1 MRKEY
6 ALLPVA
12 ILLLASGHPVGKII
26 LQQVNA
32 IQLGTISTILSSIV
46 LWVALIAT
54 RGAGELRK
62 YSRRDLYLS
71 LICGLLYFTLY
82 PLMTFSALALIP
94 PAINALL
101 VGTSPI
107 IVTIISAS
115 IANEKLRRLG
125 YVGIGLGFVGV
136 FVVLFGSG
144 IGSAASE
151 GLLTVGPL
159 FSIAGACFS
168 GIYLVLGRK
177 LMQRHGSLPTMGIA
191 SGLGAVTL
199 LLLTLGTVGFGAI
212 ASASTT
218 VKLLILYWG
227 VFSGIGALLY
237 FYCLKNLAAP
247 RVASFAYL
255 SPAFAAILSFV
266 ILAEPIT
273 VSLVA
278 GLVLVF
284 VGIRLAQR

>member
-6 ALLPVA
+6 VLLPFA

-26 LQQVNA
+26 LEQVDS
-32 IQLGTISTILSSIV
+32 IQLGTISTVLSAV
-46 LWVALIAT
+46 VFWVALVAT
-54 RGAGELRK
+54 RGTGELRK
-62 YSRRDLYLS
+62 YTRNDIYLT
-71 LICGLLYFTLY
+71 LAAGLLYFTLY

-101 VGTSPI
+101 VGSSPI
-107 IVTIISAS
+107 IVTIVSATL
-115 IANEKLRRLG
+115 ANERLKRLG
-125 YVGIGLGFVGV
+125 YLGIALGFVGV
-136 FVVLFGSG
+136 FTVLFGSG
-144 IGSAASE
+144 LGTAASE
-151 GLLTVGPL
+151 GLLTVGPI

-168 GIYLVLGRK
+168 AIYTIIGRR
-177 LMQRHGSLPTMGIA
+177 LMQRHASLPTMGIA
-191 SGLGAVTL
+191 SLLGSASLAVFML
-199 LLLTLGTVGFGAI
+199 ATVGVGSMLT
-212 ASASTT
+212 ASLT

-227 VFSGIGALLY
+227 IFSGVGALLY

-255 SPAFAAILSFV
+255 SPAFAALLSFV
-266 ILAEPIT
+266 ILSEAIT
-273 VSLVA
+273 ISLVA